1 MFDLGLTK
9 LGLVV
14 FDVFVWGVVSLGS
27 GYLFHRRPAS
37 SFDHDS
43 WLTRLRPF
51 EADGRVYQRRLRI
64 LRWKDE
70 VPEAGAL
77 FAGGISKARL
87 PGRQTEQLERFVGE
101 TRRAEVTHWTVMLA
115 GPFFFLWNPWYAGL
129 LMQVYAVGANLPF
142 IVIQRYN
149 RARLLQVL
157 DRRWRLQGRAGQA

>member
-1 MFDLGLTK
+1 VVDLGLTK
-9 LGLVV
+9 VGLVL

-27 GYLFHRRPAS
+27 GYFFHRRPVS

-43 WLTRLRPF
+43 WLTRLRTF
-51 EADGRVYQRRLRI
+51 ERDGGRVYQRRLRI

-70 VPEAGAL
+70 LPEAGAM

-87 PGRQTEQLERFVGE
+87 SGRSTERLERFVVE
-101 TRRAEVTHWTVMLA
+101 TRRAEVTHWAVTAV
-115 GPFFFLWNPWYAGL
+115 GPFFFLWNPWYAGV

-157 DRRWRLQGRAGQA
+157 ERRRRPQPA